1 MTPTSAIPSKV
12 LEVYGVGKDFPGVR
26 ALNAVD
32 FELREGEIHALLGEN
47 GAGKSTLIK
56 ILGGIYQP
64 DCGTIALHGKPCS
77 IRNPRHARSMG
88 IGIVHQELNLFPV
101 LSVGENVTAG
111 DQPAVGFLRFV
122 NRRAVREKTRSILE
136 TFDIDLD
143 PDMPVRMLSIAQ
155 QQVVEIVHALLLDIK
170 VLILDEPTSA
180 LTEKETEFLFSTM
193 KRLKLRGIS
202 IIYISHRLEEVFEI
216 ADRVTVLRDG
226 SRVDTAEISSVT
238 MNSLIKMMVG
248 RSFNDFYG
256 HSRSVL
262 GDEVMRVTGLTRK
275 GKFHDVSFA
284 LRSGEILGLAGLI
297 GAGRTEVARAIFG
310 ADRLDAGQIELN
322 GKSVRVKDP
331 KTAIRLGIS
340 YLTENRRLEG
350 LFHGMS
356 IRENTSVTHLR
367 RFTRLGM
374 MDRKA
379 ESLETEGFR
388 ERLKIQTPDIAR
400 QVSTLSGG
408 NQQKVV
414 LARWLA
420 INPKVL
426 MIDEPTRGIDVGA
439 KSEIY
444 SLLRDLA
451 SKGVAILLISSEL
464 PEIMGISDRIVV
476 MYEGRITG
484 VLAGTRMTQE
494 NIMALASGQ
503 QTLTQGDE
511 VKC

>member
-1 MTPTSAIPSKV
+1 
-12 LEVYGVGKDFPGVR
+12 
-26 ALNAVD
+26 
-32 FELREGEIHALLGEN
+32 
-47 GAGKSTLIK
+47 
-56 ILGGIYQP
+56 
-64 DCGTIALHGKPCS
+64 
-77 IRNPRHARSMG
+77 
-88 IGIVHQELNLFPV
+88 
-101 LSVGENVTAG
+101 
-111 DQPAVGFLRFV
+111 
-122 NRRAVREKTRSILE
+122 
-136 TFDIDLD
+136 
-143 PDMPVRMLSIAQ
+143 
-155 QQVVEIVHALLLDIK
+155 
-170 VLILDEPTSA
+170 
-180 LTEKETEFLFSTM
+180 
-193 KRLKLRGIS
+193 
-202 IIYISHRLEEVFEI
+202 
-216 ADRVTVLRDG
+216 
-226 SRVDTAEISSVT
+226 
-238 MNSLIKMMVG
+238 MVG

>member
-226 SRVDTAEISSVT
+226 SRVDTAEIS
-238 MNSLIKMMVG
+238 
-248 RSFNDFYG
+248 
-256 HSRSVL
+256 
-262 GDEVMRVTGLTRK
+262 
-275 GKFHDVSFA
+275 
-284 LRSGEILGLAGLI
+284 
-297 GAGRTEVARAIFG
+297 
-310 ADRLDAGQIELN
+310 
-322 GKSVRVKDP
+322 P
-331 KTAIRLGIS
+331 
-340 YLTENRRLEG
+340 
-350 LFHGMS
+350 
-356 IRENTSVTHLR
+356 
-367 RFTRLGM
+367 
-374 MDRKA
+374 
-379 ESLETEGFR
+379 
-388 ERLKIQTPDIAR
+388 
-400 QVSTLSGG
+400 
-408 NQQKVV
+408 
-414 LARWLA
+414 
-420 INPKVL
+420 
-426 MIDEPTRGIDVGA
+426 
-439 KSEIY
+439 
-444 SLLRDLA
+444 
-451 SKGVAILLISSEL
+451 
-464 PEIMGISDRIVV
+464 
-476 MYEGRITG
+476 
-484 VLAGTRMTQE
+484 
-494 NIMALASGQ
+494 
-503 QTLTQGDE
+503 
-511 VKC
+511 